1 MSEDGARTAEFSP
14 AKRRQIL
21 AGARATFGELGFERA
36 CVDVIASRAGV
47 SKATVY
53 NHFGD
58 KKGLFVACFS
68 EEVDAL
74 RDGVR
79 ASLAEPAG
87 DLEQALLETGEKVVA
102 LLLSPAVVAL
112 YRHAQA
118 ESVRFP
124 EIGQTLFDHGPNSLQ
139 AQIASYLQRW
149 HEKGALSID
158 DPRTAAVQF
167 VSLCQSDLVLRAR
180 LGILERPAD
189 ARIRETVRSAV
200 RTFLRAFGR

>member
-1 MSEDGARTAEFSP
+1 MSEGGARTAEFSP

-21 AGARATFGELGFERA
+21 AGARATFGELGYERA
-36 CVDVIASRAGV
+36 CVDVIAARAGV

-79 ASLAEPAG
+79 AFLAEPAG
-87 DLEQALLETGEKVVA
+87 DLGQALQETGEKVMA

-124 EIGQTLFDHGPNSLQ
+124 EIGQTLYDRGP
-139 AQIASYLQRW
+139 
-149 HEKGALSID
+149 GALYAMLADYLARWREQGALPVD
-158 DPRTAAVQF
+158 DPRAAAVQF

-180 LGILERPAD
+180 LGILAPPLEPQV
-189 ARIRETVRSAV
+189 REAVQSAV
-200 RTFLRAFGR
+200 RTFLRAFAR